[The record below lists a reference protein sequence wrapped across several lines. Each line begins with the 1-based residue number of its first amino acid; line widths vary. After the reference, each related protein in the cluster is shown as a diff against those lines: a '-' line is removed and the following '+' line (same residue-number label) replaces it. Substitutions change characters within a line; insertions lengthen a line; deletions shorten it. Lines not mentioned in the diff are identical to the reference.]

1 MNQQDYLKKHYI
13 EKFLYTGGNHHI
25 VAPMSKYHEAPTL
38 HNHKVTNYRKA
49 LSLLINKNPDYPSH
63 IETQQLMEE
72 VWNKYDWIGSESK
85 ESDNNI
91 TSPNINALIEKE
103 VNKRLQQSMENKII
117 INNNE
122 LNSSLID
129 DNANSQKFVDGE
141 YNVTEQSELSLLLNY
156 AKETTS
162 CRPNLSTCNLA
173 PTKVNESEFAELPQP
188 PSITPQQERPSS
200 PYINYSNSRKNY
212 HSPSLNYN
220 NNCGI
225 RFDNDKEFSEDLK
238 KRRLDSPSRFN
249 NQIFS
254 DYNDNDYEEHNEE
267 EISSLQ
273 QGSFVTA
280 KQRLTVENQKG
291 RYLSQ
296 NQRDQRLINN
306 NHLPGTLRKKFITK
320 TNQFH
325 KFISPLKNGEGNKDT
340 IKYNRNKD
348 SMKRTKP
355 NPDVECDEEID
366 KRLKNVDPKMIE
378 MIQNEIMEQS
388 PNITWDDIAGLEHAK
403 KTIQE
408 AVTWPLLRP
417 DIFTG
422 LRSPPKGL
430 LLFGPPGTGKTLI
443 GKCIASES
451 GSTFFS
457 ISSSSLTSKW
467 VGDGEKMVRAL
478 FSVAR
483 VNQPA
488 VVFVDEIDSL
498 LTQRTDGEYE
508 ASRRIK
514 TEFLVQFDGVKTAS
528 LEEDRILLVGAT
540 NRPQEI
546 DEAARRRFRKR
557 LYIPLPEHEGR
568 FAIVKNLLSKQKH
581 SLTDEQIHEICKKT
595 EGYSGSDMDGL
606 CREAALGPI
615 RVIGDIRTISAD
627 DVRSINYSDFLDALT
642 QVRASVSDRDL
653 ELYNKWNLEY
663 GSLS

>member
-1 MNQQDYLKKHYI
+1 
-13 EKFLYTGGNHHI
+13 
-25 VAPMSKYHEAPTL
+25 
-38 HNHKVTNYRKA
+38 
-49 LSLLINKNPDYPSH
+49 
-63 IETQQLMEE
+63 
-72 VWNKYDWIGSESK
+72 
-85 ESDNNI
+85 
-91 TSPNINALIEKE
+91 
-103 VNKRLQQSMENKII
+103 
-117 INNNE
+117 
-122 LNSSLID
+122 
-129 DNANSQKFVDGE
+129 
-141 YNVTEQSELSLLLNY
+141 
-156 AKETTS
+156 
-162 CRPNLSTCNLA
+162 
-173 PTKVNESEFAELPQP
+173 
-188 PSITPQQERPSS
+188 
-200 PYINYSNSRKNY
+200 
-212 HSPSLNYN
+212 
-220 NNCGI
+220 
-225 RFDNDKEFSEDLK
+225 
-238 KRRLDSPSRFN
+238 
-249 NQIFS
+249 
-254 DYNDNDYEEHNEE
+254 
-267 EISSLQ
+267 
-273 QGSFVTA
+273 
-280 KQRLTVENQKG
+280 
-291 RYLSQ
+291 
-296 NQRDQRLINN
+296 
-306 NHLPGTLRKKFITK
+306 
-320 TNQFH
+320 
-325 KFISPLKNGEGNKDT
+325 
-340 IKYNRNKD
+340 
-348 SMKRTKP
+348 MKRTKP

-443 GKCIASES
+443 GKCIARYYYIV
-451 GSTFFS
+451 TYFS
-457 ISSSSLTSKW
+457 NSSSSLTSKW